1 MDTRQQIRF
10 GLALRLARLKAGVGQ
25 EALADATG
33 VSQPTVSR
41 WERGRSLPDEAQ
53 LEKLLELV
61 DREGPVSALARR
73 IARGNGHPGAAALLD
88 SRIDAL
94 LRQLLGGGGGSYD
107 DSVPFYADIAAG
119 LGEFQPGLE
128 EPRGS
133 LPVPGNIYSR
143 DPTCY
148 GMRVVG
154 DSMEPL
160 IKAGDVLVISPAS
173 SVVDGCIVAACVE
186 PEGDVVK
193 LYRELKDGGIALHSL
208 NPKYPDIV
216 LKPGNG
222 RQARIWGRVIMQ
234 QREL

>member
-1 MDTRQQIRF
+1 MDTRQQTRF
-10 GLALRLARLKAGVGQ
+10 GLALRLARLKAGIEQ
-25 EALADATG
+25 ERLADHAG

-41 WERGRSLPDEAQ
+41 WERGRGVPAPEQ
-53 LEKLLELV
+53 LDALLKLL
-61 DREGPVSALARR
+61 DRDGEVAELART
-73 IARGNGHPGAAALLD
+73 IAHGNGRASAALLD
-88 SRIDAL
+88 SRLDAL
-94 LRQLLGGGGGSYD
+94 LRHFLGRDGAHYD

-119 LGEFQPGLE
+119 LGEFQPGLT
-128 EPRGS
+128 EPKGS

-148 GMRVVG
+148 GMRVIG

-160 IKAGDVLVISPAS
+160 ICPGDVLVISPAS

-193 LYRELKDGGIALHSL
+193 RYRELRDGRIALQSF
-208 NPKYPDIV
+208 NPKYADIV
-216 LKPGNG
+216 LEPGDG
-222 RQARIWGRVIMQ
+222 RTARIWGRVIMQ